1 MKTMFSHGLV
11 IVAGMVSVPAVTTHA
26 DQNFRIAARW
36 QTSDPRFQAIKT
48 YFHASEC
55 PVEILSQVFLY
66 ESDTHGLD
74 WRLLPS
80 LAVIE
85 SSGGKAYRG
94 NNLFGWDRG
103 DRKFDTLSAGIHE
116 VASRLATSELYR
128 DKDLDDLLSTY
139 NAHAGYPSRVK
150 SVMRR
155 ISASM
160 N

>member
-1 MKTMFSHGLV
+1 MKTIFSHGLV
-11 IVAGMVSVPAVTTHA
+11 IVAGIVSVPAVTTPA
-26 DQNFRIAARW
+26 DQTFPIVAGW
-36 QTSDPRFQAIKT
+36 QSSDPRYQAIKT
-48 YFHASEC
+48 YFHAGDC

-66 ESDTHGLD
+66 ESDAHGLD

-103 DRKFDTLSAGIHE
+103 DRRFDTLSSGIHE
-116 VASRLATSELYR
+116 VASRLADSDLYR

-139 NAHAGYPSRVK
+139 NSHAGYPSRVK

>member
-1 MKTMFSHGLV
+1 MKKIFSQGLV
-11 IVAGMVSVPAVTTHA
+11 IFAGIVAVPALSTQA
-26 DQNFRIAARW
+26 DQNLPVTADWPTNDA
-36 QTSDPRFQAIKT
+36 RFQAIQS
-48 YFHASEC
+48 YFHANDC

-103 DRKFDTLSAGIHE
+103 DRRFDTLSAGIHE
-116 VASRLATSELYR
+116 VASRLADSELYR

-139 NAHAGYPSRVK
+139 NTHAGYPSRVK

-155 ISASM
+155 MSATI

>member
-1 MKTMFSHGLV
+1 MKTLFSQGLV
-11 IVAGMVSVPAVTTHA
+11 IFAGIVAVPALNTQA
-26 DQNFRIAARW
+26 DQNLPAPASQ
-36 QTSDPRFQAIKT
+36 QTSNSRLHAIRT
-48 YFHASEC
+48 YFHATDC

-80 LAVIE
+80 LAIIE

-116 VASRLATSELYR
+116 VASRLADSELYR

-139 NAHAGYPSRVK
+139 NSHAGYPSRVK

-155 ISASM
+155 ISASI

>member
-1 MKTMFSHGLV
+1 MKTIFSHGLV
-11 IVAGMVSVPAVTTHA
+11 IFAGIVSVPAVTTHA
-26 DQNFRIAARW
+26 DQNLPVSAGW
-36 QTSDPRFQAIKT
+36 QNSDPRFQAIQT
-48 YFHASEC
+48 YFHAGDC

-66 ESDTHGLD
+66 ESDAHGLD

-103 DRKFDTLSAGIHE
+103 DYKFDTLSAGIHE
-116 VASRLATSELYR
+116 VASRLANSDLYK
-128 DKDLDDLLSTY
+128 DKDLDELLRTY
-139 NAHAGYPSRVK
+139 NSHTGYASRVK